1 MSFISK
7 IMKDKYPFDFQGHS
21 EFIWLVLFLSAHY
34 LEKWELN
41 IPAFC
46 LKSIINLFSWKGSG
60 VTGIFLLKIF
70 SIWIST
76 F

>member
-7 IMKDKYPFDFQGHS
+7 IMKDKYPSDFQGHS

-41 IPAFC
+41 IP
-46 LKSIINLFSWKGSG
+46 LKSITNLFSWKGGG